1 MDDLPLNDLDAFT
14 AIARERSF
22 RAAARKRGV
31 SASSLSDSLRRLE
44 ERVGVRLL
52 NRTTRSVTLTEAG
65 ERLLER
71 LTPALREVSL
81 ALQQLNTFR
90 DSPSGT
96 LRLNVPTIAVRLFLP
111 DLANRFL
118 KCYPQISLEIVG
130 EDKFV
135 DVLAA
140 GYDAGIRY
148 DERLERDMIAVP
160 IGPRRQRYV
169 TAAAPDYLKRRGIPR
184 HPRDLLEHDC
194 VRHRFL
200 SGTTLPWEFE
210 RGDETLMITP
220 KGPMIANVIDMQVS
234 AAVAGLGVI
243 HTFEEVLMPAM
254 GSGALVPILEEW
266 VTEFPGPF
274 LYYASRSHMPPALR
288 AFVDFVKSEQRERG
302 LESPFVPVLDQHKSR
317 AYQKI

>member
-1 MDDLPLNDLDAFT
+1 MEDLPLNDLDAFA

-44 ERVGVRLL
+44 ERVGVRLF
-52 NRTTRSVTLTEAG
+52 NRTTRSVTPTEAG

-71 LTPALREVSL
+71 LTPALGEVSL
-81 ALQQLNTFR
+81 ALQQLDTFR
-90 DSPSGT
+90 NSPSGT
-96 LRLNVPTIAVRLFLP
+96 LRLNVPTIAARLFLP

-118 KCYPQISLEIVG
+118 KRYPQISLEIVG
-130 EDKFV
+130 EDTFV

-169 TAAAPDYLKRRGIPR
+169 TAAAPDYLERRGVPR
-184 HPRDLLEHDC
+184 HPRDLLAHDC

-200 SGTTLPWEFE
+200 SGASLPWEFE
-210 RGDETLMITP
+210 RGEETLVITP
-220 KGPMIANVIDMQVS
+220 KGPIIANAIDMEVS
-234 AAVAGLGVI
+234 AAVAGLGI
-243 HTFEEVLMPAM
+243 IRTFEEVLLPAKEM
-254 GSGALVPILEEW
+254 GALVPILEEW
-266 VTEFPGPF
+266 VTEFSGPF
-274 LYYASRSHMPPALR
+274 LYYASRKHMPPALR
-288 AFVDFVKSEQRERG
+288 AFVDFVKAEQRKAG
-302 LESPFVPVLDQHKSR
+302 
-317 AYQKI
+317 